1 MKKTVTVRGITIGEG
16 APKICVSLIGR
27 TKTELIEE
35 AAFLKTVDLDIVE
48 WRADFFNHVE
58 SMINVK
64 EALGEI
70 RAILADMP
78 LIFTFRSKKEGG
90 EKEISNKYYIELN
103 KAMAESGMVD
113 IIDIELF
120 NEEIE
125 VKDLINTAHANDV
138 FVILSN
144 HDFIKTPSRE
154 EIVER
159 LRKAQEWGGDLPKIA
174 VMPANSSDVLTLLEA
189 TNTMNENYADRPFI
203 TISMGT
209 RGIISRLAGG
219 SFGSAITFGAS
230 GKGSAPGQIG
240 VNELRNI
247 LNLLQ

>member
-35 AAFLKTVDLDIVE
+35 TAFLKTLDLDIVE

-125 VKDLINTAHANDV
+125 VKALINTAHANDV

-209 RGIISRLAGG
+209 KGIISRLAGG